1 MTDNNYQSPQY
12 DEYEDYDDD
21 PIDWAKYIKAAIK
34 NWRKIAIVTSCFAVL
49 SVVIALSQK
58 RQYEVTVTLA
68 PEVQGTTRTS
78 SSLGSIASMFGVNLG
93 SVSSSPDALNITMF
107 PSIAKSTPFL
117 TQLFDVELTPM
128 PELPKNK
135 VEARR
140 VLEGPLPTVKLFDFI
155 TRRNVE
161 KGFVAKLKESI
172 FGEPI
177 EDPDYLKY
185 DLSRLT
191 REQSKVLL
199 VLQRMISV
207 SVDKKTAVTT
217 VSVSMTDPLMCAQ
230 LADTVCRRLRE
241 YVYEYRTQKERAN
254 FEYYSSL
261 CDSTYQKMVE
271 AQAAYA
277 ESMDNN
283 RSVILQKVS
292 VRSQRLEQEANIASQ
307 VYQQMVQQREMSRA
321 QLQRIKPVF
330 AVIEPA
336 TLPQLPANSKKKTCI
351 IITFLGFILSFV
363 WFVIVDP
370 WVKDNL
376 GEIKELIKNGENKQD
391 NV

>member
-1 MTDNNYQSPQY
+1 MAENNYQSPLY
-12 DEYEDYDDD
+12 DDYEDSYEE
-21 PIDWAKYIKAAIK
+21 PIDWSKYIKAAIM
-34 NWRKIAIVTSCFAVL
+34 NWRKIAIVTFCFAVL
-49 SVVIALSQK
+49 SVLIALLQK

-107 PSIAKSTPFL
+107 PEIAKSTPFL

-135 VEARR
+135 IEARR
-140 VLEGPLPTVKLFDFI
+140 ALEGPLSTVNLFDFI
-155 TRRNVE
+155 TRRNEE
-161 KGFVAKLKESI
+161 KGFVTKLKESI

-191 REQSKVLL
+191 REQSKVLM
-199 VLQRMISV
+199 VLQSMISV

-217 VSVSMTDPLMCAQ
+217 VTVSMTDPLMCSQ

-241 YVYEYRTQKERAN
+241 YVYEYRTQKEREN

-277 ESMDNN
+277 ESIDNN

-336 TLPQLPANSKKKTCI
+336 TLPQLPVNSKKKTCLT
-351 IITFLGFILSFV
+351 ITFLGFILSFA
-363 WFVIVDP
+363 WFVIVAP
-370 WVKDNL
+370 WIKDNL

-391 NV
+391 VM

>member
-78 SSLGSIASMFGVNLG
+78 SSLGSIASMFGVNFG

-161 KGFVAKLKESI
+161 KDFVAKLKESI

-199 VLQRMISV
+199 VLQRMIRV
-207 SVDKKTAVTT
+207 SVDKKTVVTT

-391 NV
+391 IV